1 MEIKG
6 AMTVLR
12 KEAKKLDM
20 TVEEV
25 VAYIDASPRKMLIN
39 MRVLQAYETYKVDQ
53 GYFWSGVNFE
63 TWVKKENI

>member
-1 MEIKG
+1 MLIKG

-25 VAYIDASPRKMLIN
+25 VDYIDNSPRKMNIS
-39 MRVLQAYETYKVDQ
+39 MRVLQAYETYKIDQ
-53 GYFWSGVNFE
+53 GYTWSGVNYE
-63 TWVKKENI
+63 TWVKE

>member
-1 MEIKG
+1 
-6 AMTVLR
+6 MTVLR

-25 VAYIDASPRKMLIN
+25 VAYIDNSPRAMQIS
-39 MRVLQAYETYKVDQ
+39 MRVLQAYEDYKINQ
-53 GYFWSGVNFE
+53 GYTWSGVNYE

>member
-1 MEIKG
+1 MLIKD

-25 VAYIDASPRKMLIN
+25 VAYIDNSPRAMQIS
-39 MRVLQAYETYKVDQ
+39 MRVLQAYEDYKINQ
-53 GYFWSGVNFE
+53 GYTWSGVNYE